1 MFPYHLEEANFKP
14 DQLQNKETK
23 PDLTALPTKFREGR
37 FMIDE
42 NVAEYNKLRMSHVIG
57 EFRAKDKE
65 SQRSVFQHQPCI
77 SKKQIKKER
86 NMAEKAVE
94 RYVQSYIRQR

>member
-1 MFPYHLEEANFKP
+1 
-14 DQLQNKETK
+14 
-23 PDLTALPTKFREGR
+23 
-37 FMIDE
+37 MIDE

-77 SKKQIKKER
+77 SKKQIKKELKVLKSSGTEYLDYR
-86 NMAEKAVE
+86 TGKPNLSNLAD
-94 RYVQSYIRQR
+94 